1 MVTANATQS
10 ESAPRPRPK
19 VGVPRGLYFY
29 KFFPLWKAFLENLNC
44 EIIVSAPTSKQI
56 IEEGSKQAQSELCVP
71 MKIWYGHVMTLLR
84 DHPEL
89 DYVFIPRYV
98 AIKSD
103 RFYCPKFMILPETTK
118 YSLNFKVPI
127 LELDVNARKQKGI
140 EGAIKLGKELGYS
153 ENESAKAWY
162 FAMETFKKWKEK
174 ARKGDYI
181 DLLMEQD
188 PDPKHKRQKKVVKQI
203 VSDSVKGDYLL
214 NILIL
219 GHAYNTYETQ
229 INQDLFERLKAMDVQ
244 PLTIEMLPDEI
255 FDKRVQIN
263 VQVGK
268 LENFWE
274 NEEEIM
280 ATTRY
285 FLREGHGRVDGV
297 IFLISFACGPDSLIQ
312 ELVMRDLKRMKVP
325 YLELILDEH
334 SGESG
339 LITRIESFIDM
350 VRREKFNK
358 TTN

>member
-1 MVTANATQS
+1 MATNSNVQS
-10 ESAPRPRPK
+10 TTTTPNKRRFK

-44 EIIVSAPTSKQI
+44 ELILSPPTSKAI
-56 IEEGSKQAQSELCVP
+56 IEEGTKQASSELCVP
-71 MKIWYGHVMTLLR
+71 MKIWYGHVMTLLGE
-84 DHPEL
+84 HPDL
-89 DYVFIPRYV
+89 DYLFIPRYV
-98 AIKSD
+98 AIKED

-118 YSLNFKVPI
+118 YGLNLKVPI
-127 LELDVNARKQKGI
+127 LELNVNARKQKGI
-140 EGAIKLGKELGYS
+140 EGAILLGEKLGYS
-153 ENESAKAWY
+153 QEEAGKAWY
-162 FAMETFKKWKEK
+162 FAVDAFKAWKEK

-181 DLLMEQD
+181 QLLMDLD
-188 PDPKHKRQKKVVKQI
+188 PDPKHRYQKKIIKHQYNV
-203 VSDSVKGDYLL
+203 DLKGEYGL

-229 INQDLFERLKAMDVQ
+229 INQDLFERLRSMDAQ
-244 PLTIEMLPDEI
+244 PLTIEMLPDEV

-312 ELVMRDLKRMKVP
+312 ELVMRDLKKMKVP

-339 LITRIESFIDM
+339 LITRVESFIDM
-350 VRREKFNK
+350 VRRTKFPM
-358 TTN
+358 